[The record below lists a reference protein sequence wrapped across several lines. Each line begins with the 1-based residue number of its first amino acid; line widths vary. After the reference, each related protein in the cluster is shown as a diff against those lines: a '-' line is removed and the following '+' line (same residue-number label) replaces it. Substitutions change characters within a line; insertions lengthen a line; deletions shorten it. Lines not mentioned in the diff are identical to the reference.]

1 MEQQI
6 QKKIS
11 LEALLTLIPAIIV
24 VTGLLSLTL
33 ATALEFA
40 LNRSGIYIV
49 FVSISLFVLFLM
61 PVPCLVLSIIG
72 LVISIKKQNQQIKI
86 FAILEIIGGV
96 AWSVLAGYLLY
107 IGQGV

>member
-1 MEQQI
+1 MEQQV
-6 QKKIS
+6 QKKIF

-72 LVISIKKQNQQIKI
+72 LVISIKKQNQKIKI
-86 FAILEIIGGV
+86 FAILEIIGDV